1 MKIKYNKGGK
11 TGNRNIK
18 AEVAQKKLDDLAIQR
33 KIARD
38 EYNKAL
44 KNRAARLKEL
54 EGKTSDGANKA
65 RADLEKEVNRTWNNF
80 KIARGHGEGG
90 GESQEMGQYEMK
102 ISRKDQ
108 GIRKGFKMD
117 EKKI

>member
-44 KNRAARLKEL
+44 KNRAARLK
-54 EGKTSDGANKA
+54 
-65 RADLEKEVNRTWNNF
+65 
-80 KIARGHGEGG
+80 
-90 GESQEMGQYEMK
+90 
-102 ISRKDQ
+102 
-108 GIRKGFKMD
+108 
-117 EKKI
+117 